1 MNIQGGCQNTPPYK
15 EWLCTYHC
23 IGRADSI
30 CPDKPISEC
39 MPRNKKE
46 NQFNRVGI
54 YLYFLN
60 CLRSAFWLWMNI
72 ILCLLCN
79 YHCHCLFVFVG
90 AVKIGSILSMVFCYL
105 WLLCFS
111 YSSTSTSVV
120 IYQGAW
126 ESGSFLSF
134 YFFLFILLIVV
145 LFNCVQQEHELGYLS
160 GSWRKW
166 FLFEFLVFL
175 IYIVDC
181 CVFNCVQ
188 HEHEC
193 GFLSGS
199 RRKWFLSEFLFF
211 LIYIVDCCA
220 FQLCAAR
227 ARVWLFIWESE
238 KVVPAQKYPRDTVDF
253 EEQDIA
259 TRYFDIRTQS

>member
-23 IGRADSI
+23 IGRGDSI
-30 CPDKPISEC
+30 CSDKPISEC

-60 CLRSAFWLWMNI
+60 CLRSAFWLWINM

-120 IYQGAW
+120 IYQGAG

-134 YFFLFILLIVV
+134 CFFLFILLIVV
-145 LFNCVQQEHELGYLS
+145 LFNCVQHEHECGYLS

-166 FLFEFLVFL
+166 FLPKSILVTRL
-175 IYIVDC
+175 T
-181 CVFNCVQ
+181 
-188 HEHEC
+188 
-193 GFLSGS
+193 LKS
-199 RRKWFLSEFLFF
+199 RTSR
-211 LIYIVDCCA
+211 
-220 FQLCAAR
+220 
-227 ARVWLFIWESE
+227 
-238 KVVPAQKYPRDTVDF
+238 
-253 EEQDIA
+253 QDILTSGHNRRIWDTIFVHFVFFVKTWQDMGTQHFHFLTRYFEIFFMTSRDNA
-259 TRYFDIRTQS
+259 TRYFDIGTQSSQRSQSSSLWTSSLTYLTC